1 MKNDEL
7 FDFKTYLTLMKM
19 LNSTEEDFNLAIE
32 IIKNLNLNPIYYSIM
47 VKNLKINKK
56 NSFYNFFNFN
66 PTPFVEIKEQI
77 YANYIDDKLLIKI
90 YNNEAKLFFNTVK
103 FKTFDKF
110 LI

>member
-1 MKNDEL
+1 
-7 FDFKTYLTLMKM
+7 
-19 LNSTEEDFNLAIE
+19 
-32 IIKNLNLNPIYYSIM
+32 M

-66 PTPFVEIKEQI
+66 PTPFVDIKEQI
-77 YANYIDDKLLIKI
+77 YANYIDDKLLIKN